1 MAQARGNGV
10 VTASP
15 STTDRARSGTAFS
28 NEVVVF
34 TGRLAS
40 LGRKEAGALVHRLGG
55 ETADEVT
62 SRTTMLVVG
71 DDGVGRSTSRLA
83 IADASGAGDKSRKL
97 QRAEQVNTR
106 AAGQVRILAE
116 TEFCRLGGVPTP
128 AAVGQQL
135 YSVREI
141 RELYP
146 AVRDDHLR
154 YLEKWRLI
162 RCVTR
167 TYAARYYEFPDLAVI
182 KQVNTELGAARPF
195 RAIVRSLVSER
206 EGQLAFDFQPGRS
219 SPAHPAK
226 VLALR
231 ARASAPA
238 PDLGQVHPSPM
249 DCQTAL
255 AARYFSEGAGLDEG
269 DASQQEQ
276 AISAYRQALVLDP
289 TLVPALVNLA
299 NLHYARDELVEAQA
313 LYERAINLEPD
324 CFEAYFNLGNIQHD
338 LGRFGD
344 ARECYQ
350 VAVQLSPAYADTHFY
365 LAVTLE
371 KLGRSQ
377 EARPHW
383 QTYQKLAPEGEWVA
397 LAKEFSE

>member
-1 MAQARGNGV
+1 M
-10 VTASP
+10 
-15 STTDRARSGTAFS
+15 
-28 NEVVVF
+28 F
-34 TGRLAS
+34 TGRLAT
-40 LGRKEAGALVHRLGG
+40 LGRKEASTLVGRLGG

-62 SRTTMLVVG
+62 SRTTILVVG
-71 DDGVGRSTSRLA
+71 ADGAGRATSRLV
-83 IADASGAGDKSRKL
+83 IADASAVGDKPRKL
-97 QRAEQVNTR
+97 QRAEQVNARTP
-106 AAGQVRILAE
+106 GQVRILTEA
-116 TEFCRLGGVPTP
+116 EFCGLGGLPSPEV
-128 AAVGQQL
+128 VGQQL
-135 YSVREI
+135 YSLREI

-146 AVRDDHLR
+146 SVRDDHLR

-167 TYAARYYEFPDLAVI
+167 THSTRYYEFPDLAVI
-182 KQVNTELGAARPF
+182 KQVSAELAVERPF
-195 RAIVRSLVSER
+195 RAIVRSLVSEH
-206 EGQLAFDFQPGRS
+206 EGQLTFDFQPGRS

-226 VLALR
+226 VVSLQARSTTQPRDLAHVLPSSLDSQ
-231 ARASAPA
+231 AR
-238 PDLGQVHPSPM
+238 
-249 DCQTAL
+249 L

-269 DASQQEQ
+269 DASQQDQ
-276 AISAYRQALVLDP
+276 AVTAYRQALVLDS

-299 NLHYARDELVEAQA
+299 NLHYARDELAEAQA
-313 LYERAINLEPD
+313 LYERAIHLESD

-338 LGRFGD
+338 LGRFQD

-350 VAVQLSPAYADTHFY
+350 AAVQLNPRYADTHFY

-383 QTYQKLAPEGEWVA
+383 RAYQELAPEGEWVA

>member
-1 MAQARGNGV
+1 
-10 VTASP
+10 VTPSSSP
-15 STTDRARSGTAFS
+15 AGRLDSALSFA
-28 NEVVVF
+28 NQVVVF
-34 TGRLAS
+34 SGRLAS
-40 LGRKEAGALVHRLGG
+40 LGRKDAFSLVQRLGG
-55 ETADEVT
+55 EAADEVS
-62 SRTTMLVVG
+62 SRTTMLVIG
-71 DDGVGRSTSRLA
+71 ADGAGRGASRLA
-83 IADASGAGDKSRKL
+83 IADASAPGDKSRKL
-97 QRAEQVNTR
+97 QRAEQVNARTP
-106 AAGQVRILAE
+106 GQVHIVSEAD
-116 TEFCRLGGVPTP
+116 FCDLGGLP
-128 AAVGQQL
+128 APEAPGHEL

-162 RCVTR
+162 RVVAR
-167 TYAARYYEFPDLAVI
+167 TNASRYFEFPDLAVI
-182 KQVNTELGAARPF
+182 KQVRAELDEGRPF
-195 RAIVRSLVSER
+195 RAIVRTLVSQR

-226 VLALR
+226 VVALQVQPKPR
-231 ARASAPA
+231 TA
-238 PDLGQVHPSPM
+238 DLGQVQPPPM
-249 DCQTAL
+249 DCQSNL

-269 DASQQEQ
+269 DVVQQEQ
-276 AISAYRQALVLDP
+276 EIGAYRQALVLDP

-313 LYERAINLEPD
+313 LYERAINLEPE

-350 VAVQLSPAYADTHFY
+350 AAVQLNPGHADTHFY

-377 EARPHW
+377 DARPHW
-383 QTYQKLAPEGEWVA
+383 RAYQELAPEGEWVA